1 MLKIRHPVIQED
13 LEKIVAENL
22 PWDRLSGKT
31 VLISGAN
38 GFVPAYILETLLYLN
53 ESTQAGIHV
62 VAWFETVK
70 KQCGASV
77 IWPVDLI

>member
-38 GFVPAYILETLLYLN
+38 GFVPAYILETLY
-53 ESTQAGIHV
+53 T
-62 VAWFETVK
+62 
-70 KQCGASV
+70 
-77 IWPVDLI
+77 